1 MENMKGTP
9 TTSNR
14 YKQISPVKRKDKQI
28 FELITVLESKGKVH
42 NTRWP
47 KKHENV
53 YRPLT

>member
-28 FELITVLESKGKVH
+28 FELITRCPRMEGKG
-42 NTRWP
+42 T
-47 KKHENV
+47 
-53 YRPLT
+53 